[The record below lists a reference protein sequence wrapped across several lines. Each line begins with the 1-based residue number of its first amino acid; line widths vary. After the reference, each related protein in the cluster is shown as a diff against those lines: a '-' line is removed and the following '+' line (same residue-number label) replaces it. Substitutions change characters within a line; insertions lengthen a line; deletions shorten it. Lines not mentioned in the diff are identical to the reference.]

1 MSHKVIS
8 FHYTLTD
15 SDGVVIESSQSR
27 EPVTFMAG
35 IGMIVPGLEKEIVGF
50 APGDKRRVEVKAEEG
65 YGLIDF
71 SKFVQEP
78 KEALPKPDVQVGDV
92 FQSNAAPTPFT
103 VKQITETHVVLDGNH
118 PLAGED
124 LTFDVEVTE
133 TRDATPE
140 EVAEIERQLSQAPGG
155 ITGGPGTPEAF
166 GGQGAAPEA

>member
-15 SDGVVIESSQSR
+15 SDGVVLESSLNR
-27 EPVTFMAG
+27 DPVTFMAG
-35 IGMIVPGLEKEIVGF
+35 VGMIVPGLEKEIVHF
-50 APGDKRRVEVKAEEG
+50 AQGEKRRVEVKAEEG

-71 SKFVQEP
+71 GKFVQVP
-78 KEALPKPDVQVGDV
+78 REALSKPDVKEGDI

-103 VKQITETHVVLDGNH
+103 VKQVTETHVVLDGNH

-133 TRDATPE
+133 NRDATE
-140 EVAEIERQLSQAPGG
+140 EEIAEIQQQIANAKAAAGAP
-155 ITGGPGTPEAF
+155 PPPEAPS
-166 GGQGAAPEA
+166 AEA